1 VIPLVVLF
9 LVLAASMFGA
19 FELNLPSGLQARL
32 NQIGGKG
39 FGGAFAMGLVG
50 GLIAAPCTGPFLAGL
65 LAYVSTTGSVFGGG
79 SLLFVYAIGM
89 GVLFWVLAAFA
100 LALPKSGAWME
111 AVKSIGGIALLWAA
125 LYFLRPLVGV
135 LSMFASPELWFLG
148 LALGAAAVGVAI
160 GGVKL
165 SFHGPWSERLRK
177 GLGVVLIVAGTYS
190 AWDWWLTPKH
200 RLAWTY
206 DEQAAFARAEAEG
219 KGVIIDF
226 AAKWC
231 IPCAELEL
239 TFGDDDVYEAITE
252 NFVPSVIFV
261 DARKGELARVNKM
274 MKPDPMLKQIVRP
287 AIQRLREGTP
297 AKPPAVMKPR

>member
-1 VIPLVVLF
+1 
-9 LVLAASMFGA
+9 
-19 FELNLPSGLQARL
+19 
-32 NQIGGKG
+32 
-39 FGGAFAMGLVG
+39 
-50 GLIAAPCTGPFLAGL
+50 
-65 LAYVSTTGSVFGGG
+65 
-79 SLLFVYAIGM
+79 
-89 GVLFWVLAAFA
+89 
-100 LALPKSGAWME
+100 ME

-252 NFVPSVIFV
+252 NFVPLKFDVTDNDDPRNEAVREKWGAAALPSVIFV